1 MQKTLTPLLRGIY
14 KRQCSFSSISELPSL
29 ENEANDSPKPST
41 IQSPISQS
49 EPLLSE
55 ESIETD
61 EEIKGSLLI
70 ISQKKQRQR

>member
-1 MQKTLTPLLRGIY
+1 MKPMIHPNQA
-14 KRQCSFSSISELPSL
+14 QFNLPSL
-29 ENEANDSPKPST
+29 KVSKESLQA
-41 IQSPISQS
+41 
-49 EPLLSE
+49 LSE